1 MCSQG
6 MCSLLQTKDVFYSK
20 VLEME
25 YMWPQKQS
33 ANLLKGMANK
43 RDLIA
48 IGNNFRNI

>member
-6 MCSLLQTKDVFYSK
+6 ICSLLQTKDVFYSK

-33 ANLLKGMANK
+33 AKFKCMANK